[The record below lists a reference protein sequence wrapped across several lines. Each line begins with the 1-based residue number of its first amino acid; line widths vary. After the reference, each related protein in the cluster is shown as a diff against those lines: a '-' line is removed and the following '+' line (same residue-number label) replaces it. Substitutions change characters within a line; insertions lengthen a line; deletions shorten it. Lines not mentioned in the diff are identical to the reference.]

1 MGVLDRFEKGVENV
15 MQSAFAKT
23 FRSGVKPVELASA
36 LKREADARAAVVD
49 RQRTVVPNEYAIAL
63 SAVDMDHV
71 QEWGD
76 DALAREFEDAL
87 HDHADRQRYSFVGPV
102 SVRFDLDESLATGR
116 FSVASRSTRAAAAP
130 ATSRSAN
137 SRYPLLDIDG
147 KRYHLTGTQT
157 IIGRGSEA
165 DIVVDDT
172 GVSRQHVR
180 FERTDFGTIL
190 TDLGSTNG
198 TFVEDQRIKEVTL
211 LDGNAITIGRTTIL
225 YWDGLPADEDA

>member
-49 RQRTVVPNEYAIAL
+49 RQRTVVPNEYAVAL
-63 SAVDMDHV
+63 SAVDMSHV

-130 ATSRSAN
+130 ATSRTAN